1 MYGTLGTRYHFNQ
14 SFGRRGERAISL
26 PNISLEQL
34 AAEVSNGATVGLG
47 GAGLQRKPM
56 AAARALARAGR
67 RDLKLV
73 SFLGSLDVELLVA
86 AGCVGELHSAGV
98 SLDGAGLAPHY
109 RAARQ
114 GQTLDFVEWSEGTL
128 LCALQATARGVPSL
142 PTWMALDTDLP
153 ALNPHLR
160 EVQDP
165 FTGARVMQVR
175 ALALDVAIL
184 HAPAVDAHGNVYV
197 DGDLAIDGTLARAA
211 QRVYVCHEG
220 VVAADPR
227 RAVLSRIWVDA
238 LVPAPRGAW
247 PTGCHSEYGP
257 DLPAVSR
264 WASEGA
270 GGDLQLLTP
279 NGSAR

>member
-1 MYGTLGTRYHFNQ
+1 
-14 SFGRRGERAISL
+14 
-26 PNISLEQL
+26 
-34 AAEVSNGATVGLG
+34 VSDGATVGLG

-56 AAARALARAGR
+56 AAARALANAGR

-73 SFLGSLDVELLVA
+73 SFLGSLDVELLLA

-114 GQTLDFVEWSEGTL
+114 HQTLDFVEWSEGTL
-128 LCALQATARGVPSL
+128 LSALQATARGVPSL

-153 ALNPHLR
+153 QLNRYLR
-160 EVQDP
+160 EVEDP

-184 HAPAVDAHGNVYV
+184 HAPAVDADGNVYV
-197 DGDLAIDGTLARAA
+197 EGDVAIDGALARAA
-211 QRVYVCHEG
+211 KRVYVCHEG
-220 VVAADPR
+220 IVTADPR

-238 LVPAPRGAW
+238 LVRAPQGAW
-247 PTGCHSEYGP
+247 PTGCHAEYGA

-264 WASEGA
+264 WAAQGA
-270 GGDLQLLTP
+270 GGDLELLTP
-279 NGSAR
+279 EGSLR